1 IVPVAAG
8 VGDNNIC
15 GGIVHV
21 YWNTTLGRCL
31 DFDDLV
37 RQSALKIVEVVNCDT
52 SRSCS
57 SYYMC
62 SLFDC
67 PQDRSS
73 RGQPKAGHHLLMNV
87 HEKYSWG
94 LARKGF
100 F

>member
-1 IVPVAAG
+1 
-8 VGDNNIC
+8 
-15 GGIVHV
+15 
-21 YWNTTLGRCL
+21 
-31 DFDDLV
+31 
-37 RQSALKIVEVVNCDT
+37 
-52 SRSCS
+52 
-57 SYYMC
+57 MC